1 MKKIAIVYWSGT
13 GNTEAMANEIAGEL
27 KNNDI
32 EIDLFDPNSFTK
44 DSISLYDGFAFGC
57 PAMGSEELE
66 ETEFEPMF
74 ESIENDLSDKP
85 VLIFGSYQWADG
97 EWMEI
102 WQDRCK
108 NDGIN
113 LVRDGLMAYDTP
125 DDEALEECRKAA
137 LDLSKA
143 VG

>member
-1 MKKIAIVYWSGT
+1 MKKVAIVYWSGT
-13 GNTEAMANEIAGEL
+13 GNTEAMANEIADEIKENNFEVEL
-27 KNNDI
+27 LNPENFSKDL
-32 EIDLFDPNSFTK
+32 IDN
-44 DSISLYDGFAFGC
+44 YDGFAFGC

-74 ESIENDLSDKP
+74 ESVENFLSNKP

-113 LVRDGLMAYDTP
+113 LVCNGLIAYDNP
-125 DDEALEECRKAA
+125 DDDALKECRIAA

-143 VG
+143 LG